1 MNELEQIVQRMIDAG
16 ESEEAI
22 ALVIKEY
29 NSDKSTEEG
38 KTSTTEL
45 DTTVGVTEVS
55 DTESLSEDG
64 SLELEETKP
73 KKEEVYPGIVDIGD
87 FFGDLYRAGEQGF
100 EQAKAVDPSIDI
112 YRAGSETSDEQI
124 LKWIDTNKG
133 IAENTKESEEMQ
145 SFNKIYE
152 ENGGSWWGFVKG
164 VANNPSTLPAML
176 VSSMATQL
184 GSLQS
189 EEVLAAGTAAGI
201 TGATGGAF
209 IGGIGALPGGLAG
222 AMSGTMTAMETGLT
236 FSELLTE
243 EVGEDLSVE
252 KVRKVLENPEK
263 LAELKNKALGRGVA
277 IGAIELATMGL
288 AKGVGGKIAKA
299 GFKGAKPTGLAA
311 AGAVEVVGGGTG
323 EVAGRFVADQEM
335 DVAEIGFEAFAG
347 LGSAPVTMAS
357 QLKDL
362 GRNVDVANLNK
373 FLKEANYKE
382 VTEAFSPEVKTSEA
396 QVKIAK
402 TPNAVDVIDKKLK
415 QEVIAGTKT
424 PEEADAIALNFRE
437 TQGAVN
443 QIKPLRLS
451 TKDEATAVQLM
462 KEKKQLS
469 NEIKQVGEP
478 NLTIE
483 QSNRI
488 KQIDEDLKGI
498 GSKAVTQEVEKVKKA
513 AESIKDLDVQEFAS
527 TQETEAFLSEQG
539 QNTKAS
545 GQQGFIIQDP
555 NTGKQTIVINREIA
569 DKEIAVAAPSHEF
582 LHALL
587 FQTVKNSPETQVA
600 LGNSL
605 KEYINKIDANK
616 VQDSNFAKR
625 LEQYK
630 SDPEAVQA
638 EEVLTLF
645 SDAIRTEDIKFNETV
660 FTKIGDVV
668 RKALQALG
676 VKVKF
681 NNGKDVYNFIKDYNK
696 SLEST
701 GLTKAQIKA
710 AEGVTGKLV
719 ADKVQT
725 DEQIIKESRSEEASA
740 RVQELYD
747 TQGEAATFDIIEQFK
762 PITSKIV
769 EKRSEAPGFD
779 RQLLTDEIE
788 TGKRGILD
796 LVREYDPESGVPLAA
811 YINKFLP
818 ARAIEASK
826 RILGEEFTED
836 VAEAKG
842 VAAEEASIEVAK
854 TEKQATSKLRR
865 VLGIKQGD
873 DIYNL
878 AKEVS
883 GEILSGDL
891 PGKKVKTAINREAR
905 KSKLRKAV
913 SDLMGTEKAID
924 EQFLNKNILEILKAL
939 PASDLVK
946 LEREAKVKV
955 LAEQGPRLNVKD
967 AREAVNKG
975 LLPKDT
981 NLQSGPK
988 VSSKLPT
995 TLEQAKEFFTQKRK
1009 AGLVNVVTEML
1020 VKDAAP
1026 EVTEGKMEPAKRAKV
1041 LSEID
1046 RAPILKFSQTAETA
1060 LDRPLFELEEK
1071 VVDELLEKYNQRKTF
1086 KYKTK
1091 EQVDEVV
1098 EEIKNNLLPLMPKDF
1113 WFGKPDS
1120 KGNYGTA
1127 FTPSSKIFG
1136 TNEMSKDLYK
1146 NYWTKKVKELRNL
1159 PDSAFGKKIKGIEDF
1174 SKSSYSTLF
1183 KDEAT
1188 IKKNIKNGKVDEFN
1202 NKVSK
1207 IHEALW
1213 RRIHN
1218 EIQSNPKSAT
1228 VISNYLKMVGSD
1240 TSHWHKLGAK
1250 FVGYSKNP
1258 SGRYEYEH
1266 AMPATAAYLYLLDAS
1281 LSGANFNVA
1290 YAAVMDNYKLIALDK
1305 VMDKKLTAVGLQRK
1319 MPKGWKL
1326 LDNFWWQR
1334 YFNKEVAA
1342 IDGGIPTNS
1351 LIFLNGKDA
1360 TQELKVDSA
1369 GNATTPAIQKSVS
1382 KASKSNN
1389 DKSAFKFSKT
1399 PTNKVTI
1406 DTAARTDKA
1415 LDNARDLNAPVKKIR
1430 VFDFDD
1436 TLART
1441 KSDVLYTM
1449 PNPSGKPSAEKKVVF
1464 LVGAAGSGKSTLTKQ
1479 LSFKEQGFTVI
1490 NRDTELE
1497 RLTKE
1502 AGLPTDMRKFTPKQ
1516 RDQWREMQ
1524 YKAAEKSTDDIA
1536 ALRSK
1541 GKGVVIDEA
1550 GSSEA
1555 SIMRNLREF
1564 KKAGYDVQMVFTES
1578 SLDTALERNKNR
1590 TERSLTDTT
1599 VKNSFEAVMKNK
1611 KRFSEMFKENFV
1623 EVNTDKL
1630 GINEMPSP
1638 SITSKINQFTKGF
1651 IKGKLNA
1658 EQFASEGSTLLSEG
1672 AVFDFSEFNKVTE
1685 GKKGPLFKVAQT
1697 IAAKRGTED
1706 VFVLTARAPESQL
1719 AIYEFLKSQGL
1730 NIPLKNIT
1738 GLGDSTGDAKARW
1751 IVDKAADGY
1760 NDFYFADDAF
1770 QNVKAVKDALSVL
1783 DVKSKTQQAKIKFSK
1798 SLDLN
1803 KDFNDIIENKT
1814 GIASDK
1820 TYARVKAEVAGANKG
1835 KFNFFIPPS
1844 AEDFVGLLYSTLGK
1858 GSTGDAQMAWYKAHL
1873 LNPFARAM
1881 ENIANDRVA
1890 MIQDYKGLKKALKIV
1905 PKDLRKK
1912 VPGEPFTREQAVRV
1926 YIWDKQGM
1934 EIPGLSK
1941 KDQSDLVKYVND
1953 STELTAFADQ
1963 LIAINKGDEYAS
1975 PDAGWV
1981 AGTIDT
1987 DFLKALNT
1995 TKRAKYLEVWQ
2006 QNVDEIFSETN
2017 LNKLEAAYGK
2027 PYRVAMENILHRM
2040 KTGRNRSFGTDT
2052 ITGRFTDWLTN
2063 SVGAIMFFNTR
2074 SAVLQTISAVNF
2086 INFSDNN
2093 VLRAGKA
2100 FANQPQYWSDFKKL
2114 FNSPFLLDRRS
2125 GIKLNVNEADIAEMA
2140 KGPGNSA
2147 RNVIAGLLKAGF
2159 LPTQLADSFAIAS
2172 GGATFY
2178 RNRIKA
2184 LKKEGL
2190 TEAEAEEIAFRD
2202 FREIAEESQQSSRPD
2217 KISQQQA
2224 GPLGRVVLAFAN
2236 TPAQYA
2242 RLIKKA
2248 ASDLKNGRGDAK
2260 TNISKIIYYGVAQN
2274 VLFSALQQALFA
2286 VSFGDD
2292 EEEEKKRDEKYF
2304 NIANGMADSI
2314 LRGIGVGGAIASVVK
2329 NTAIKLAKEEEKR
2342 SPKYQDVLVKE
2353 VLQISPPISSKVGK
2367 LRSAGRS
2374 LSWNKKEMMTKGWS
2388 IDNPAYLAS
2397 ANVISAVTNLP
2408 ADRAVKKITNL
2419 VDASNEEI
2427 EYYKRIALALG
2438 WSSWELGIDKKD
2450 KKKPESS
2457 TGKTRTRTSRQ
2468 TRTKKRR
2475 N

>member
-16 ESEEAI
+16 ESEETI
-22 ALVIKEY
+22 ALVIEEY
-29 NSDKSTEEG
+29 NSDSKTEEG
-38 KTSTTEL
+38 KITPTDQDMSV
-45 DTTVGVTEVS
+45 DATEVS
-55 DTESLSEDG
+55 DTESPSEDG
-64 SLELEETKP
+64 SLELEETKYKTP
-73 KKEEVYPGIVDIGD
+73 LTLEEKKALQNNQFSKQMSKEDNFTKERLEELTKEKEDIVSGYDTIIERELGVNEVTD

-112 YRAGSETSDEQI
+112 YRAGAETSDEQI
-124 LKWIDTNKG
+124 IKWIETNKS
-133 IAENTKESEEMQ
+133 IADKSKESEEMQ
-145 SFNKIYE
+145 SFNKIYK
-152 ENGGSWWGFVKG
+152 ENGGGWLGFVKG
-164 VANNPSTLPAML
+164 VAKNPSTLSSML

-189 EEVLAAGTAAGI
+189 EEVLASAAAGG
-201 TGATGGAF
+201 TVGAAGGSLFA
-209 IGGIGALPGGLAG
+209 GIGAIPGGLAG

-243 EVGEDLSVE
+243 EVGEDIDVE
-252 KVRKVLENPEK
+252 KVRKILENPEK

-299 GFKGAKPTGLAA
+299 GFKGAKPTGIAA
-311 AGAVEVVGGGTG
+311 AGAVEVVGGGSG

-335 DVAEIGFEAFAG
+335 DIAEIGFEAFAG
-347 LGSAPVTMAS
+347 LGSAPVTMAN
-357 QLKDL
+357 QLTDL
-362 GRNVDVANLNK
+362 GRNIDIANLNK
-373 FLKEANYKE
+373 FLNETNYKE

-396 QVKIAK
+396 QVKMAQSK
-402 TPNAVDVIDKKLK
+402 NAVDIIDKKLK
-415 QEVIAGTKT
+415 QEVIDGIKT
-424 PEEADAIALNFRE
+424 PEEADAVALNFRE

-443 QIKPLRLS
+443 KIKPLKLS
-451 TKDEATAVQLM
+451 TEDQAIAVQLM

-478 NLTIE
+478 SLTIE
-483 QSNRI
+483 QSDRI
-488 KQIDEDLKGI
+488 KEIDNDLKGI

-527 TQETEAFLSEQG
+527 TEETEAFLNEQG
-539 QNTKAS
+539 QDPKAS
-545 GQQGFIIQDP
+545 GQQGFIIQNP
-555 NTGKQTIVINREIA
+555 KTGKQTIVINREIA

-587 FQTVKNSPETQVA
+587 FQTVKDSPETQLA

-616 VQDSNFAKR
+616 VKDSNFAER

-701 GLTKAQIKA
+701 GLTKAQIRA

-747 TQGEAATFDIIEQFK
+747 TQGEAAAFDIIEQFK

-796 LVREYDPESGVPLAA
+796 LVREYDPQSGVPLAA

-836 VAEAKG
+836 VTEAKG
-842 VAAEEASIEVAK
+842 VAAEEAGIEVAK
-854 TEKQATSKLRR
+854 TKKQATSKLRR

-873 DIYNL
+873 AIYDL

-891 PGKKVKTAINREAR
+891 PGKKVKTAINKEAR

-946 LEREAKVKV
+946 LERESKVKV

-1026 EVTEGKMEPAKRAKV
+1026 EVTEGKMKPAERAKV

-1046 RAPILKFSQTAETA
+1046 REPTLKFSKREIEKANESVFQGFFEITEDDFAANDRDWSKILKELKVDNLNLNDKTQREKFLEDVKTSGFTAKLPKVFWRSFQGVTKKGDNGKRDYDRQVFFINVSEADAWIAQAEKEGYKFAEETQEFKDLFSKTAYTKTVNKKTVSNLNAETFNDPTFIRIQNNKIKA
-1060 LDRPLFELEEK
+1060 LKKIFLTFE
-1071 VVDELLEKYNQRKTF
+1071 NF
-1086 KYKTK
+1086 IK
-1091 EQVDEVV
+1091 EGEN
-1098 EEIKNNLLPLMPKDF
+1098 KNNASLVAALLKSTSSWQGHFIRMSSPVKFYSLGQLFD
-1113 WFGKPDS
+1113 PDTNKKLFTEEHTLPAS
-1120 KGNYGTA
+1120 GVAKYLFVQAASGTVNDNFNNIERNYFQGA
-1127 FTPSSKIFG
+1127 LLNADDNKLAGIG
-1136 TNEMSKDLYK
+1136 VD
-1146 NYWTKKVKELRNL
+1146 
-1159 PDSAFGKKIKGIEDF
+1159 GKKF
-1174 SKSSYSTLF
+1174 SYKSKTPEGWTLQ
-1183 KDEAT
+1183 D
-1188 IKKNIKNGKVDEFN
+1188 NIW
-1202 NKVSK
+1202 
-1207 IHEALW
+1207 A
-1213 RRIHN
+1213 
-1218 EIQSNPKSAT
+1218 
-1228 VISNYLKMVGSD
+1228 
-1240 TSHWHKLGAK
+1240 
-1250 FVGYSKNP
+1250 
-1258 SGRYEYEH
+1258 
-1266 AMPATAAYLYLLDAS
+1266 
-1281 LSGANFNVA
+1281 
-1290 YAAVMDNYKLIALDK
+1290 
-1305 VMDKKLTAVGLQRK
+1305 
-1319 MPKGWKL
+1319 
-1326 LDNFWWQR
+1326 R
-1334 YFNKEVAA
+1334 YFNPNVSGVNFG
-1342 IDGGIPTNS
+1342 IDPNS
-1351 LIFLNGKDA
+1351 LMTYQGKTVYDVYG
-1360 TQELKVDSA
+1360 VDSA
-1369 GNATTPAIQKSVS
+1369 GNFIDQTFNETLSKPAKV
-1382 KASKSNN
+1382 NN
-1389 DKSAFKFSKT
+1389 DKL
-1399 PTNKVTI
+1399 P
-1406 DTAARTDKA
+1406 AAIK
-1415 LDNARDLNAPVKKIR
+1415 LS
-1430 VFDFDD
+1430 
-1436 TLART
+1436 
-1441 KSDVLYTM
+1441 KSDLFNNDVLNVM
-1449 PNPSGKPSAEKKVVF
+1449 QE
-1464 LVGAAGSGKSTLTKQ
+1464 
-1479 LSFKEQGFTVI
+1479 
-1490 NRDTELE
+1490 
-1497 RLTKE
+1497 
-1502 AGLPTDMRKFTPKQ
+1502 TD
-1516 RDQWREMQ
+1516 
-1524 YKAAEKSTDDIA
+1524 
-1536 ALRSK
+1536 
-1541 GKGVVIDEA
+1541 
-1550 GSSEA
+1550 
-1555 SIMRNLREF
+1555 
-1564 KKAGYDVQMVFTES
+1564 
-1578 SLDTALERNKNR
+1578 NKNQ
-1590 TERSLTDTT
+1590 TEEL
-1599 VKNSFEAVMKNK
+1599 
-1611 KRFSEMFKENFV
+1611 
-1623 EVNTDKL
+1623 
-1630 GINEMPSP
+1630 
-1638 SITSKINQFTKGF
+1638 
-1651 IKGKLNA
+1651 
-1658 EQFASEGSTLLSEG
+1658 
-1672 AVFDFSEFNKVTE
+1672 
-1685 GKKGPLFKVAQT
+1685 
-1697 IAAKRGTED
+1697 
-1706 VFVLTARAPESQL
+1706 
-1719 AIYEFLKSQGL
+1719 
-1730 NIPLKNIT
+1730 
-1738 GLGDSTGDAKARW
+1738 
-1751 IVDKAADGY
+1751 
-1760 NDFYFADDAF
+1760 
-1770 QNVKAVKDALSVL
+1770 
-1783 DVKSKTQQAKIKFSK
+1783 KFSK

-1881 ENIANDRVA
+1881 ENTANDRVA
-1890 MIQDYKGLKKALKIV
+1890 MIQDYKELKKALKIV

-1926 YIWDKQGM
+1926 YVWDQQGM

-1975 PDAGWV
+1975 PDAGWI

-2093 VLRAGKA
+2093 VLRAGQA

-2172 GGATFY
+2172 GGASFY

-2190 TEAEAEEIAFRD
+2190 TEAEAEEVAFRD

-2286 VSFGDD
+2286 ISFGDED
-2292 EEEEKKRDEKYF
+2292 EEEEKRNEKYF
-2304 NIANGMADSI
+2304 NIANGMSDSI

-2329 NTAIKLAKEEEKR
+2329 NTAIKLAKEEKKK
-2342 SPKYQDVLVKE
+2342 SPKDQDVLVKE

-2374 LSWNKKEMMTKGWS
+2374 LSWNKKEMMTKGWA

-2397 ANVISAVTNLP
+2397 ANVISAITNVP
-2408 ADRAVKKITNL
+2408 ADRAIKKITNI
-2419 VDASNEEI
+2419 VDASNEET

-2457 TGKTRTRTSRQ
+2457 TGKTRTRKR